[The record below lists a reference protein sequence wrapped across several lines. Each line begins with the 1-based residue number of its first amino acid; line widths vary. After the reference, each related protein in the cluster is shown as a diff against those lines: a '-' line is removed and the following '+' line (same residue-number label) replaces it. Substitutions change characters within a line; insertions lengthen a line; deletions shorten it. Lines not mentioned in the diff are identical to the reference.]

1 MSITVPTVGSKITA
15 AWGSSVAGQLNTP
28 FRAAGSTFSTD
39 LASSGVSEVVGYSQ
53 AVALTS
59 GARYR
64 VYFKGF
70 MNAGAAATIGEVVVR
85 YSTAA
90 LSTSSTLAGTP
101 AMIYHATAST
111 SGRGTLFFFS
121 EFVAPSTNTFN
132 IGVGVLVYNG
142 TGPETILGSAF
153 ATEITIDQVG

>member
-39 LASSGVSEVVGYSQ
+39 LVSSTTTEVVGYSQ
-53 AVALTS
+53 AVALTN

-64 VYFKGF
+64 VWFKGL
-70 MNAGAAATIGEVVVR
+70 MNGTAGNGSEVRIR
-85 YSTAA
+85 YDTAA
-90 LSTSSTLAGTP
+90 VTTASTLAGKGDF
-101 AMIYHATAST
+101 AFATT
-111 SGRGTLFFFS
+111 GTGGRGTLFFFS

-132 IGVGVLVYNG
+132 IAVGVATLVNANN
-142 TGPETILGSAF
+142 TTILGTII
-153 ATEITIDQVG
+153 ATEVTIDQVG